1 MKLTYTEI
9 NGYLI
14 PDLILPETDT
24 RPIGQ
29 YGELRRQFLREHRPD
44 LFDLMLLEGTLHS
57 HLADVDAKARQMVED
72 TITRMARQ
80 QMELTKQQFGKTGGT
95 VAFHAYQ
102 SFRPGEV
109 TPEQC
114 HAIGVELAKRVWG
127 DGFQVLVSYVL
138 LGILCR

>member
-14 PDLILPETDT
+14 PDLILPEIDT
-24 RPIGQ
+24 RPIGK

-57 HLADVDAKARQMVED
+57 HLVDVDAEARQMVED

-80 QMELTKQQFGKTGGT
+80 QGVDEALKRADPLVWAGRMNAIKNAAEET
-95 VAFHAYQ
+95 VLPDLLY
-102 SFRPGEV
+102 
-109 TPEQC
+109 
-114 HAIGVELAKRVWG
+114 G
-127 DGFQVLVSYVL
+127 DALE
-138 LGILCR
+138 

>member
-1 MKLTYTEI
+1 MELTYTEI

-24 RPIGQ
+24 RPIGK
-29 YGELRRQFLREHRPD
+29 YGELRREFIREHRPD
-44 LFDLMLLEGTLHS
+44 LFDLMLLEGTLYS

-127 DGFQVLVSYVL
+127 DRFQVLVAPT
-138 LGILCR
+138 

>member
-24 RPIGQ
+24 RPIGK

-57 HLADVDAKARQMVED
+57 HLADVDAEARQMVED
-72 TITRMARQ
+72 TITRIARQ
-80 QMELTKQQFGKTGGT
+80 QGVDEALKRAAPLVWAGRMN
-95 VAFHAYQ
+95 
-102 SFRPGEV
+102 
-109 TPEQC
+109 
-114 HAIGVELAKRVWG
+114 AIKNAAEEAVLQDLLYG
-127 DGFQVLVSYVL
+127 DALE
-138 LGILCR
+138 